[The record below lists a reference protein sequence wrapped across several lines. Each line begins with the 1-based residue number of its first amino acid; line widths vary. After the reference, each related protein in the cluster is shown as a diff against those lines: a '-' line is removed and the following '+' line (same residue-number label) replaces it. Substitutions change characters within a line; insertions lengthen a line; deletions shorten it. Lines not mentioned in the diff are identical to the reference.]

1 MGTPPPVEESFVA
14 GVRGLAWLLAE
25 ALSVGLAAG
34 LVALGPGSTAPFVT
48 GNVLPAA
55 ARSLLLAVALC
66 FGAAAL
72 LVGGLAWKRRGAAAL
87 LGASRRLA
95 PALLAVLLPPLLD
108 WRAWQGRDLHFLV
121 LAATLVVGIR
131 GLGRVAQAAPPLGV
145 APRLR
150 ATADRVAAG
159 LRRLPPATR
168 HPALLVGLAAL
179 GYVLYFGYHTIVQHR
194 NGYSH
199 SFDLGLEANAL
210 WNVVHGGPFLKSSPF
225 SGPEGSLVGYHAIF
239 FAYALAPLYALH
251 PDPETLLAIQAA
263 LVGAAALPLFLWGRA
278 HVGEPAAALVAVCY
292 LLYPPL
298 HGANLYDFHYLT
310 VAPFFLWLTLWA
322 LDTRR
327 DRLAAAGALCCLLLR
342 EDVAASLAVLGL
354 YFLLSGRRPVAGV
367 LVTAASAAYFVAIKF
382 LVMPAAQ
389 PDPSFLYAWAGLLPA
404 GERSFSGV
412 LKTIVGNP
420 VYTAGTLLTLPKLVY
435 VLQLLV
441 PLAFLPLRRPIGLL
455 FLLPGLF
462 FTLLSTGYP
471 PFVQI
476 SFQYTSHWTGFLF
489 PALVLAL
496 CRPERAPA
504 CPNALPAGAFRTA
517 LVALLAGTFVCSH
530 QYGAVLQRHTA
541 RGGFEPFRFG
551 TTEVDRERRAELQEL
566 VARVPPRAKIAASE
580 TVVPHVSSRP
590 DAYTLRLGVYD
601 AEYLLFSRVPAAA
614 GEVEQ
619 ARAALRD
626 GGFGVVASG
635 SHYVLAR
642 RGHDPA
648 GNAAVLE
655 HLSHFV
661 AVPDRS
667 RSQ

>member
-1 MGTPPPVEESFVA
+1 MKADESFVE

-25 ALSVGLAAG
+25 SVSLGLAAG
-34 LVALGPGSTAPFVT
+34 LVVLGPASAARFVS
-48 GNVLPAA
+48 GNVLPAE
-55 ARSLLLAVALC
+55 ARSLLLAVALG
-66 FGAAAL
+66 FGATAL
-72 LVGGLAWKRRGAAAL
+72 LAGGLAWARRGAAAL
-87 LGASRRLA
+87 AGVSRRLA
-95 PALLAVLLPPLLD
+95 PALLAVLVPPLLN
-108 WRAWQGRDLHFLV
+108 WRAWEGRDLHFLP

-131 GLGRVAQAAPPLGV
+131 GLGAVAASAPPLGIRR
-145 APRLR
+145 RLGV
-150 ATADRVAAG
+150 TADRLGAVW
-159 LRRLPPATR
+159 RRLPSAAR
-168 HPALLVGLAAL
+168 HPAFLVALAAA
-179 GYVLYFGYHTIVQHR
+179 GYALYFGYHTIVHHR
-194 NGYSH
+194 NGYTH
-199 SFDLGLEANAL
+199 SFDLGLESNAL
-210 WNVVHGGPFLKSSPF
+210 WNIVHGGPFLKSSPF

-239 FAYALAPLYALH
+239 FAYALAPIYALH
-251 PDPETLLAIQAA
+251 PDPETLLAIQAVLA
-263 LVGAAALPLFLWGRA
+263 GAAALPLFFWSRA
-278 HVGEPAAALVAVCY
+278 RAGGSAAALVAVCY

-310 VAPFFLWLTLWA
+310 IAPFFLWLTLWA

-327 DRLAAAGALCCLLLR
+327 DRLAAAGALCGLLLR
-342 EDVAASLAVLGL
+342 EDVAASLVVLGL

-367 LVTAASAAYFVAIKF
+367 LVAAASAAYFVAVKF
-382 LVMPAAQ
+382 VVMPAAQ
-389 PDPSFLYAWAGLLPA
+389 PDPSFLYGWAGLLPA

-455 FLLPGLF
+455 FLVPGVF
-462 FTLLSTGYP
+462 FTLLSTGYA
-471 PFVQI
+471 PFTRI

-496 CRPERAPA
+496 CRPDRGP
-504 CPNALPAGAFRTA
+504 CPRALPAGAFRLA

-551 TTEVDRERRAELQEL
+551 TTDLDRQRRAELLDL

-601 AEYLLFSRVPAAA
+601 AEYLLFSRVPTGA

-619 ARAALRD
+619 ARAALED
-626 GGFGVVASG
+626 GGFGVVAGG
-635 SHYVLAR
+635 SHYVLAQ
-642 RGHDPA
+642 RGHDTA
-648 GNAAVLE
+648 GNAEVLA
-655 HLSHFV
+655 HL
-661 AVPDRS
+661 ARWVPL
-667 RSQ
+667 Q

>member
-1 MGTPPPVEESFVA
+1 MGTRESFVA

-25 ALSVGLAAG
+25 ALSVGLAAS
-34 LVALGPGSTAPFVT
+34 LVILGPGSMARFVAE
-48 GNVLPAA
+48 NVLPAE
-55 ARSLLLAVALC
+55 ARSLLLRVALYFCAVAL
-66 FGAAAL
+66 L
-72 LVGGLAWKRRGAAAL
+72 LGCLAWKQRGADAL

-95 PALLAVLLPPLLD
+95 PALLAVLVPPLLD
-108 WRAWQGRDLHFLV
+108 WRAWEGRDLHFLA
-121 LAATLVVGIR
+121 LAGALVVGIR
-131 GLGRVAQAAPPLGV
+131 GLGRVARSAPPLGWSRG
-145 APRLR
+145 A
-150 ATADRVAAG
+150 AWDRVAAV

-168 HPALLVGLAAL
+168 HPVLVVGLAAL
-179 GYVLYFGYHTIVQHR
+179 GYVLYFGYYTIVHHR

-199 SFDLGLEANAL
+199 SFDLGLESNAL

-310 VAPFFLWLTLWA
+310 IAPFFLWLTLWA

-354 YFLLSGRRPVAGV
+354 YLVLSGRRPVAGV
-367 LVTAASAAYFVAIKF
+367 LVTAASVSYFVAVKF
-382 LVMPAAQ
+382 VVMPAAQ

-404 GERSFSGV
+404 GERSFSSV

-496 CRPERAPA
+496 CRPDRAP
-504 CPNALPAGAFRTA
+504 CPNALPAGAFRPA
-517 LVALLAGTFVCSH
+517 LVALLAGTLVSSH

-541 RGGFEPFRFG
+541 RAGFEAFRFG
-551 TTEVDRERRAELQEL
+551 TTDLDRQRRAELL
-566 VARVPPRAKIAASE
+566 ALIARVPPRARIAASE

-601 AEYLLFSRVPAAA
+601 AEYLLFSLVPTAA
-614 GEVEQ
+614 GEVAP

-635 SHYVLAR
+635 SHYALAR
-642 RGHDPA
+642 RGNDQE

-655 HLSHFV
+655 HLSRFV
-661 AVPDRS
+661 PLPPSRS
-667 RSQ
+667 R